1 MEQQDTINKQLAEIE
16 QLKTQLSATSTE
28 ALQLVELEQKHE
40 EMVSELA
47 AKEVELEETKKE
59 VESLKEMLDSLQ
71 QEGKTAQLLAEKD
84 RLLKEK
90 EAEMEAMQLQWENE
104 RAELVKPALAQV
116 TSQLEELKETVSLQ
130 VHSSQSNM
138 YIE

>member
-47 AKEVELEETKKE
+47 VKEVELEETKKE

>member
-59 VESLKEMLDSLQ
+59 IESLKEMLDSLQ

-130 VHSSQSNM
+130 VHSS
-138 YIE
+138 

>member
-1 MEQQDTINKQLAEIE
+1 MK
-16 QLKTQLSATSTE
+16 KQLSATSTE

-90 EAEMEAMQLQWENE
+90 ENEMEAMQLQWENE

-130 VHSSQSNM
+130 AYSS
-138 YIE
+138 